1 MPKKTEAVKEK
12 DANAHSFVPG
22 QEKGVRVEVAEQD
35 RYAGWIKAISDLS
48 GRKYFAD
55 QTVGNLILLK
65 KLANSAILDPT
76 VVIELGTSYGLST
89 RLWLDTVSEGVP
101 IHCIDTGF
109 TQLENSAKVLPL
121 DKERLTLHQQWVHD
135 VPFEQFWTENDR
147 VLLFVD
153 IHSDHQYVLD
163 RVPLLPR
170 GSVVIFDDVWRTG
183 KKLTTEED
191 REHFLKEVVT
201 PEVDREAPIGIW
213 PLSYADYWKR
223 GGFWGFAEVPLLCE
237 WAAAN
242 KVTFHWEKGAKLI
255 WFQWPQ
261 DKE

>member
-1 MPKKTEAVKEK
+1 MPKKTEAVKKK

-35 RYAGWIKAISDLS
+35 RYAGWITAISDLS

-55 QTVGNLILLK
+55 QTIGNLKTLS
-65 KLANSAILDPT
+65 KLVQMVEPA

-89 RLWLDTVSEGVP
+89 RLWLDTVPEGVP

-109 TQLENSAKVLPL
+109 TQLDNSARVLPL

-163 RVPLLPR
+163 RIPQLPK
-170 GSVVIFDDVWRTG
+170 GSLVAFDDVWRSP
-183 KKLTTEED
+183 KKLATKED
-191 REHFLKEVVT
+191 QEKFLKEVVT
-201 PEVDREAPIGIW
+201 LEVDREAPLGIW

-223 GGFWGFAEVPLLCE
+223 GGFWGFAEVPR
-237 WAAAN
+237 
-242 KVTFHWEKGAKLI
+242 G
-255 WFQWPQ
+255 
-261 DKE
+261 